1 MSQAFN
7 FEFLECGWDRDR
19 LREVI
24 ADSLAA
30 MDAVGAP
37 TTWVLSNHD
46 VVRAT
51 SRFGMADPT
60 GRPDGIRAEDPQ
72 PDGRLGLRRALA
84 MHLLMAALPGS
95 AYIWQGEELGLPEHT
110 SLPDDVR
117 EDPAFFRTR
126 GRETGRDG
134 CRVPLPWVG
143 DAPGFGFSPE
153 GSSWLPQP
161 ADWRELAV
169 DAQVADEASTLS
181 FFRRMLALRRRL
193 GLGHGGL
200 ADVAGVQSRVHQSHE
215 GEDPVLGR
223 GAASGFE
230 AAQQHA
236 SAFLGPAGA
245 HQEPA
250 QLDPGRGRRGRQGIR
265 QSLDGCIQVGIGKG
279 IVEEVTF
286 VTTGG
291 KVDTSGEHGMEILLE
306 TLVIRTLC

>member
-1 MSQAFN
+1 
-7 FEFLECGWDRDR
+7 
-19 LREVI
+19 
-24 ADSLAA
+24 
-30 MDAVGAP
+30 
-37 TTWVLSNHD
+37 
-46 VVRAT
+46 
-51 SRFGMADPT
+51 MADPT

-200 ADVAGVQSRVHQSHE
+200 ADVAGVRARGLRYLNTSPRREDVLVLTAFDEPIDVPDGWRVLISSAE
-215 GEDPVLGR
+215 VGGSAGGPGAVPADATAWLVRED
-223 GAASGFE
+223 S
-230 AAQQHA
+230 
-236 SAFLGPAGA
+236 
-245 HQEPA
+245 
-250 QLDPGRGRRGRQGIR
+250 
-265 QSLDGCIQVGIGKG
+265 
-279 IVEEVTF
+279 
-286 VTTGG
+286 
-291 KVDTSGEHGMEILLE
+291 
-306 TLVIRTLC
+306 